1 MPDRSRARELAAES
15 LAKDEP
21 LGWFENLY
29 REAAEGLTAIPWDD
43 HVPNSHLIDFWSAH
57 GIPASGRRALV
68 VGCGLG
74 EDAEWIAACGFTT
87 TAFDISPTGIKA
99 ARERF
104 PQSKVEYLAAD
115 LFHAPNDWRGA
126 FDFIFE
132 ANTLQ
137 AMPAEL
143 RPGAMERIAAFLQP
157 SGLLLVIA
165 RAREDHEPTG
175 DLPWP
180 LTRHEFS
187 KFVDSGLAETSFRQ
201 ITDSTEPFTRRFLAT
216 YTRR

>member
-15 LAKDEP
+15 FAKGEP

-29 REAAEGLTAIPWDD
+29 REAAEGRTEIPWDD
-43 HVPNSHLIDFWSAH
+43 RAPNSHLIDFWNVHSVP
-57 GIPASGRRALV
+57 GSGRRALV

-74 EDAEWIAACGFTT
+74 EDAEWIVAQGFAT
-87 TAFDISPTGIKA
+87 TAFDISPTGIQA
-99 ARERF
+99 ARARF
-104 PQSKVEYLAAD
+104 PQSKVEYRAVN
-115 LFHAPNDWRGA
+115 LFHAPDDWCRA

-137 AMPAEL
+137 AIPAEL
-143 RPGAMERIAAFLQP
+143 RSGAMESIAGFLKP
-157 SGLLLVIA
+157 GGLLLVIA

-180 LTRHEFS
+180 LTRREFS
-187 KFVDSGLAETSFRQ
+187 TFVDSGLAETSFRQ
-201 ITDSTEPFTRRFLAT
+201 ISDSVEPFTRRFLAT
-216 YTRR
+216 YT